1 MAFQNIDSLNLG
13 KFLQIAFSNGVRN
26 QLSQNFRDFEEIKA
40 ARVGNPNGREI
51 RFLIQTSLGPA
62 AVQYLSPTG
71 GTFPTGHQIST
82 SEKAAVFKELA
93 ATVEIEWNL
102 WKRAQMSPAKYAEPL
117 ALEFQSK
124 SIAMKRRLAADLH
137 GDGTGVIG
145 QLPASSATVVS
156 GDVRFQLSTADS
168 ARGHVGFFEFGDI
181 LVLKA
186 AAGTASAIDTN
197 LGTEPA
203 YWKVISRDRKN
214 DRVVLRGLDASFAE
228 LTVAS
233 ISVQPAA
240 GEVFYRYAQ
249 PTIPDL
255 TASIADY
262 GSVTEVIPGFESLV
276 AADGR
281 TVHGIV
287 MSGATAGTEI
297 DCGASS
303 IDVTFLEE
311 GLSTVKV
318 NVGQGVYKWSKACMA
333 PEARS
338 ALINAAETD
347 RRFQAVQDAQR
358 GFSKFVYVHE
368 DDTVEMYSSEYA
380 PKKRARVLPMGKGSA
395 EGRVFELHMSD
406 MALVQVDGNKL
417 FLKPANAGGHE
428 RKVIQ
433 YMEGFGT
440 LINKHPA
447 ACLSLRN
454 FTV

>member
-1 MAFQNIDSLNLG
+1 MANIDTLTLG
-13 KFLQIAFSNGVRN
+13 KLLQISFSNGVRN
-26 QLSQNFRDFEEIKA
+26 QLSQNFRDFEEVKSE
-40 ARVGNPNGREI
+40 RVGNPNGREH
-51 RFLIQTSLGPA
+51 RFMLQTSMGPA

-71 GTFPTGHQIST
+71 GSFPASHKASV
-82 SEKAAVFKELA
+82 SEHVAIFKELA
-93 ATVEIEWNL
+93 TTVEIEWNL

-137 GDGTGVIG
+137 GDGLGVIG
-145 QLPASSATVVS
+145 QLGASSATVVS

-186 AAGTASAIDTN
+186 ANGGTSAIDTN

-214 DRVVLRGLDASFAE
+214 DRVVLRGLDSSFAE
-228 LTVAS
+228 LTIAS
-233 ISVQPAA
+233 ISVQPAS

-255 TASIADY
+255 TGSIADY
-262 GSVTEVIPGFESLV
+262 GSATEVMPGLESLV

-281 TVHGIV
+281 VVHGIT
-287 MSGATAGTEI
+287 MSGATAGTVV
-297 DCGASS
+297 DCGGSA
-303 IDVTFLEE
+303 IDVSFLEE

-318 NVGQGVYKWSKACMA
+318 NVGQGVYSWSKLAMA

-368 DDTVEMYSSEYA
+368 QDTVEMYSSEYC
-380 PKKRARVLPMGKGSA
+380 PKKRARALPKGKSA
-395 EGRVFELHMSD
+395 EGRVLELHMSD
-406 MALVQVDGNKL
+406 LSLVQVDGNKL
-417 FLKPANAGGHE
+417 FLKPASGGGFS
-428 RKVIQ
+428 RNVQ
-433 YMEGFGT
+433 QFLEGYGT
-440 LINKHPA
+440 LIARHPA
-447 ACLSLRN
+447 AVLTLKN
-454 FTV
+454 FTVS